1 MSLRN
6 GTSFSNGPGSSSSD
20 NVGNRYV
27 ACQDSDSDV
36 EAASDDA
43 DTYDVFYDRLSP
55 DGQWFY
61 DDDYGYVWQPK
72 VAVSESSW
80 RPYSDG
86 HWVWT
91 VRGWCWVSNEDFG
104 WATYHY
110 GRWVCV
116 AGTGW
121 VWRPGDEWAPAW
133 VSWRQSDDDAYC
145 GWAPPAGIFPKRKL
159 RCLVVV

>member
-1 MSLRN
+1 MGHHFLTDRAPPHLITSEI
-6 GTSFSNGPGSSSSD
+6 GTWPI
-20 NVGNRYV
+20 RT
-27 ACQDSDSDV
+27 AIATV

-145 GWAPPAGIFPKRKL
+145 GWAPPAGSFPKRKL